1 MGDPASENKVEGDL
15 WHRPL
20 TSTLARVCIHK
31 YSCAHV
37 ILHAHVHTQIF
48 HRQTY
53 KHTYIHTQTTRLTK
67 RRLSARQARRLL
79 AGDSEVDGLYRI
91 TGFVFTWPDHLLIL
105 FGER

>member
-1 MGDPASENKVEGDL
+1 MASTSDL
-15 WHRPL
+15 Y
-20 TSTLARVCIHK
+20 TCTC
-31 YSCAHV
+31 
-37 ILHAHVHTQIF
+37 VHTQILMCTCNLTRTCT
-48 HRQTY
+48 HPDIPQTDIQ
-53 KHTYIHTQTTRLTK
+53 TYIHTQTTRLTK